1 MRKFVCYLFL
11 AVLLSV
17 YSCGNKPQYIIPEV
31 KEISFADQER
41 GFVEPV
47 KMDYCPMGVFD
58 IMSYDKYLFFITQN
72 KNAYLRVYDVEK
84 GAEVAALCQQGR
96 ANNEFNFPIFFNSE
110 QAYTVN
116 GEIMLP
122 IKDNQSSLKEINIT
136 QSIDNQRTVIN
147 RTASC
152 IQNTSSHLAFVD
164 DDFSRTFVSDL
175 KLSSAEPRV
184 SVISS
189 DSKFVSDLKLSSAEP
204 AQPVKFYIQGA
215 DEQKTDVPAFK
226 DVMNGS
232 DQFAI
237 CNYYSG
243 VLIKH
248 PSRNIMTYSMAY
260 LNYVLFFDL
269 DTGKTFAIHQKGSE
283 TLDKEV
289 TENPN
294 LLHFGDATA
303 SDDYYFTFYF
313 ANCRKNPEADYVCEV
328 LAFDWDGNYVGGFKT
343 NTAIHRIAYNEKTKS
358 LYCVNIGE
366 ELMYAIPV
374 KEFIK

>member
-1 MRKFVCYLFL
+1 MRKIVCYLFL

-31 KEISFADQER
+31 KETSFADLER

-58 IMSYDKYLFFITQN
+58 IMSYDKYLFFITQD
-72 KNAYLRVYDVEK
+72 KSSYLKVYDIEK

-122 IKDNQSSLKEINIT
+122 IKDNQSSLREINIT
-136 QSIDNQRTVIN
+136 QSINNQRTVIN
-147 RTASC
+147 QTASC

-164 DDFSRTFVSDL
+164 DDFSRM
-175 KLSSAEPRV
+175 
-184 SVISS
+184 
-189 DSKFVSDLKLSSAEP
+189 FVSDLKLSSAEP
-204 AQPVKFYIQGA
+204 ARPVMFYIQEA
-215 DEQKTDVPAFK
+215 DDKKTDVPAFK

-243 VLIKH
+243 VLMKH
-248 PSRNIMTYSMAY
+248 PSRNIMTYSMTN

-269 DTGKTFAIHQKGSE
+269 DNGKTFAIHQKGSE

-294 LLHFGDATA
+294 HLHFSDATA
-303 SDDYYFTFYF
+303 SDDYFFTFYF
-313 ANCRKNPEADYVCEV
+313 ANCMNNPDADYVCEV
-328 LAFDWDGNYVGGFKT
+328 LAFDWNGNYVGGFKSKT
-343 NTAIHRIAYNEKTKS
+343 VIHRIAYNKTTNS
-358 LYCVNIGE
+358 LFCVNLGE
-366 ELMYAIPV
+366 ELMYQIPV
-374 KEFIK
+374 KDFLK

>member
-1 MRKFVCYLFL
+1 MRKIVCYLFL

-31 KEISFADQER
+31 KETSFADQER

-58 IMSYDKYLFFITQN
+58 IMSYDKYLFFITQD
-72 KNAYLRVYDVEK
+72 KSSYLKVYDIEK

-110 QAYTVN
+110 QAYTVD

-122 IKDNQSSLKEINIT
+122 IKDNQSTLKEINIT
-136 QSIDNQRTVIN
+136 KSIDEQKTVIN

-164 DDFSRTFVSDL
+164 DDFSRMFVSEL
-175 KLSSAEPRV
+175 KLSS
-184 SVISS
+184 S
-189 DSKFVSDLKLSSAEP
+189 EP
-204 AQPVKFYIQGA
+204 AQPVKFYIKEPNG
-215 DEQKTDVPAFK
+215 EKKEYPVFN
-226 DVMNGS
+226 DVMDGNHEFGKS
-232 DQFAI
+232 
-237 CNYYSG
+237 NYYSG
-243 VLIKH
+243 VLMKH
-248 PSRNIMTYSMAY
+248 PSKNIMVYSMTN
-260 LNYVLFFDL
+260 LNYLIYFDL
-269 DTGKTFAIHQKGSE
+269 DNNKTFAIHQKGTDTFE
-283 TLDKEV
+283 KYV
-289 TENPN
+289 TENPD
-294 LLHFGDATA
+294 LLHFSDATA

-313 ANCRKNPEADYVCEV
+313 YNCMNNPDADYVCEV